1 MITFLQAGD
10 NILVTHFDLT
20 FLKECRT
27 NYVSAYCR
35 DCHVNDSTTRL
46 YSDVINLL
54 SANKCK
60 NGYNYLINRK
70 LHPFYF

>member
-1 MITFLQAGD
+1 M
-10 NILVTHFDLT
+10 
-20 FLKECRT
+20 

-46 YSDVINLL
+46 YFDVINLL

-70 LHPFYF
+70 LYPFYF